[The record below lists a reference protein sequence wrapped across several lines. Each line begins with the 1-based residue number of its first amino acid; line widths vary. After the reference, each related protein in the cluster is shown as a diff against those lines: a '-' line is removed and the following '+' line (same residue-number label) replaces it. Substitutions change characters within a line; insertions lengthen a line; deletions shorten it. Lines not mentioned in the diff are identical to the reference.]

1 MNNLDISEKKNYT
14 YFVSESLINELDK
27 SEKVDVYGHE
37 VNIKFLKLILQD
49 ETCFSYAKRYFKDE
63 IRSFRI
69 SAVKDDSIIGNL
81 FHPKGLIVK
90 GIDILIKNNG
100 LKLSNEEEKRF
111 SELKEI
117 INFNKFLDLNND
129 KVYDI
134 EIENIK
140 YSILVK
146 DIINFFSISD
156 SEYDKICFDDSIK
169 EIYGIP
175 KKHFAY
181 AAYMY
186 VSQKNILTRY
196 DAPKKMCE
204 RYNEIRLGKKIDIY
218 AMNKILNT
226 TDIKHKDVKISDE
239 LYKAILDGMPS
250 TFDPLEKAIYI
261 YIKMCKIL
269 TYDSEYFASNNVG
282 YSTLKHLDPN
292 YVFNITPENN
302 EAVCF
307 EFNLIYSKLLSD
319 LKINFETYYGNGVYG
334 RGHANLK
341 FRYKDYIIFSDAI
354 LTTIKSDL
362 TYAKLNQP
370 LRGLKC
376 ENISSDTVDEFN
388 KIFNKVY
395 EIIIKQE
402 NKKEGQNVHVHT
414 YDELVSEYNKHTKNI
429 KSIDLIEKMS
439 ILLSKLSS
447 LELKQID
454 YFSYALQ
461 LRKIL
466 FNEEERSNNISA
478 VIMSRKVGPSYDLK
492 KVPYMIITVNE
503 DGFLTNPDK
512 NKYYC
517 LENKGILMPIT
528 LEELKEEF
536 DSEKLKYISD
546 ISVPGFDNKG
556 VSKW

>member
-1 MNNLDISEKKNYT
+1 MNNLDMSEKNNCT
-14 YFVSESLINELDK
+14 YFVSESLLEKLNK

-37 VNIKFLKLILQD
+37 VSIKFLKLILQD

-63 IRSFRI
+63 IRNFRI
-69 SAVKDDSIIGNL
+69 STLKDGNIIGNL

-90 GIDILIKNNG
+90 GIDILIQNND
-100 LKLSNEEEKRF
+100 LKLSSEEEKRF
-111 SELKEI
+111 NELKEI
-117 INFNKFLDLNND
+117 ISFNKFLDLNKN
-129 KVYDI
+129 KIYDI
-134 EIENIK
+134 EIENVK

-146 DIINFFSISD
+146 DIIDFFALSD
-156 SEYDKICFDDSIK
+156 SEYDKICFDDNIK

-181 AAYMY
+181 ASYMY
-186 VSQKNILTRY
+186 FLQNYILTRY

-204 RYNEIRLGKKIDIY
+204 RYNEIRHGKKIDIY
-218 AMNKILNT
+218 AINKILST
-226 TDIKHKDVKISDE
+226 TDIKHKEAKISSE

-250 TFDPLEKAIYI
+250 TFNPLEKAIYI

-282 YSTLKHLDPN
+282 YSTLKHLDSS
-292 YVFNITPENN
+292 YAFNITPENN

-307 EFNLIYSKLLSD
+307 EFNLIYSKLLSE

-341 FRYKDYIIFSDAI
+341 FRYGDYIVFSDAI
-354 LTTIKSDL
+354 LNTIKSDL

-376 ENISSDTVDEFN
+376 ENVSSDTVDKFN

-402 NKKEGQNVHVHT
+402 NKKESPYIHVHT
-414 YDELVSEYNKHTKNI
+414 YDELISEYQKHTKNI
-429 KSIDLIEKMS
+429 KSIDLIEKIS
-439 ILLSKLSS
+439 ILLSKLNS
-447 LELKQID
+447 LGLKQID

-466 FNEEERSNNISA
+466 FNEDERSNNISA
-478 VIMSRKVGPSYDLK
+478 VIVAKKIGPSYALK
-492 KVPYMIITVNE
+492 KVPYMIVTVNE
-503 DGFLTNPDK
+503 DGFLINSDK
-512 NKYYC
+512 NKYYY
-517 LENKGILMPIT
+517 LEDNGVLMPVT
-528 LEELKEEF
+528 SEELKEDF

-556 VSKW
+556 VSK